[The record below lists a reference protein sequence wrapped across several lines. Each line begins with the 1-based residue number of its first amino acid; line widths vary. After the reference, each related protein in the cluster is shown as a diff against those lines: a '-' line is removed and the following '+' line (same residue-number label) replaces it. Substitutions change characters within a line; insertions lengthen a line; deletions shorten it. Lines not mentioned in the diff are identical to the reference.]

1 MYSDTWF
8 MIMIED
14 VKNDKNC
21 WVWNLNIQQ
30 KCPHAS
36 CLGEVVLGTVLK
48 ILFLFLL

>member
-1 MYSDTWF
+1 MYSDTSF

-30 KCPHAS
+30 KCPQVAWVRLPLVQ
-36 CLGEVVLGTVLK
+36 C
-48 ILFLFLL
+48 